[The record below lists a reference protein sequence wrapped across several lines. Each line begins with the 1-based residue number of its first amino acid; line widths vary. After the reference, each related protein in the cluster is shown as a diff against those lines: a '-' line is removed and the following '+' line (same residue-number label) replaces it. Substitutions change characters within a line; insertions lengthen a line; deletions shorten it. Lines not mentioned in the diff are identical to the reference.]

1 MAARSM
7 LLAEK
12 LSPMRQIA
20 EFVAVLA
27 TEIRRPKNKWVRSE
41 ILTHVVNERMLS

>member
-1 MAARSM
+1 MAANST

-20 EFVAVLA
+20 EFVAVLV
-27 TEIRRPKNKWVRSE
+27 TEILRAEK
-41 ILTHVVNERMLS
+41 